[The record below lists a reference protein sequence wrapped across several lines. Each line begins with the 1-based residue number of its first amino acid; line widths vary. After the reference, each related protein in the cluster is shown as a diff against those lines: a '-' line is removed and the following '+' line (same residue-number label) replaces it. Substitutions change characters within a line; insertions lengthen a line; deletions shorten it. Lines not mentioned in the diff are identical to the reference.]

1 MIRKIVP
8 DVISDQILCKVTP
21 QETVRACARM
31 MRERK
36 VAAVLVMEGER
47 LVGIITE
54 RDMTVRVIAGGLN
67 PDTAFAAEI
76 MTKNPDTL
84 GPDDTASDAIRM
96 MRSHNYRHLPVVDGA
111 KVVGMV
117 SVRDLYAVY
126 NTELEQDL
134 NDRNAIIYGESYGAL
149 ASYSRRAGLRP
160 DAGVPLQAALQKPGL
175 FRPGRLR

>member
-8 DVISDQILCKVTP
+8 DVISDQILCQISP
-21 QETVRACARM
+21 QENVRTAARL

-36 VAAVLVMEGER
+36 VAAILVMEGER

-54 RDMTVRVIAGGLN
+54 RDMTSRVIAAGLN
-67 PDTAFAAEI
+67 PDIATTRDI
-76 MTKNPDTL
+76 MTAEPDTL

-96 MRSHNYRHLPVVDGA
+96 MRLHNYRHLPVVDGA

-134 NDRNAIIYGESYGAL
+134 KDRNAFIYGESYGAS
-149 ASYSRRAGLRP
+149 A
-160 DAGVPLQAALQKPGL
+160 
-175 FRPGRLR
+175 

>member
-21 QETVRACARM
+21 HENVRAAARL

-36 VAAVLVMEGER
+36 VAAVLVMDGER

-54 RDMTVRVIAGGLN
+54 RDMTSRVIAAGVN
-67 PDTAFAAEI
+67 PDTAIAIDI
-76 MTKNPDTL
+76 MTADPDTL
-84 GPDDTASDAIRM
+84 GPDDTAADAIRM
-96 MRSHNYRHLPVVDGA
+96 MKLHNYRHLPVVDGTR
-111 KVVGMV
+111 VVGMV

-134 NDRNAIIYGESYGAL
+134 RDRNAFIYGESYGAS
-149 ASYSRRAGLRP
+149 A
-160 DAGVPLQAALQKPGL
+160 
-175 FRPGRLR
+175 

>member
-8 DVISDQILCKVTP
+8 DVIDKQTLVKIGP
-21 QETVRACARM
+21 RDTVRVAALL

-36 VAAVLVMEGER
+36 VAALLVMESDR
-47 LVGIITE
+47 LVGIVTE
-54 RDMTVRVIAGGLN
+54 RDMTARGVAAGIN
-67 PDTAFAAEI
+67 PDTTAVAEI
-76 MTKNPDTL
+76 MTANPDTL

-96 MRSHNYRHLPVVDGA
+96 MIRHNYRHLPVVDGA

-134 NDRNAIIYGESYGAL
+134 KDRNAYIYGESYGAT
-149 ASYSRRAGLRP
+149 
-160 DAGVPLQAALQKPGL
+160 
-175 FRPGRLR
+175 